1 MTHRSLS
8 RTLPSLVFVLFP
20 ILFKWQWPIILVTV
34 IFKTMII
41 FIIIRSDQL
50 RLLMAYCILTVEV
63 AIVCLAQLFPDASE
77 GSAVQEFLIDAM
89 RQARCLIRCFLPL
102 LLRFLFRPVPGLA
115 PSLRRLRLVKLDCV
129 T

>member
-8 RTLPSLVFVLFP
+8 RALLSLVFLMFP
-20 ILFKWQWPIILVTV
+20 ILFKWQWPVILVTV
-34 IFKTMII
+34 IFEMMVI

-50 RLLMAYCILTVEV
+50 RLLMAYCIFTVEV
-63 AIVCLAQLFPDASE
+63 AVVRLAQLFPDVSE
-77 GSAVQEFLIDAM
+77 GSAVQESLIDAM

-102 LLRFLFRPVPGLA
+102 LLRFLFCPVPGFA